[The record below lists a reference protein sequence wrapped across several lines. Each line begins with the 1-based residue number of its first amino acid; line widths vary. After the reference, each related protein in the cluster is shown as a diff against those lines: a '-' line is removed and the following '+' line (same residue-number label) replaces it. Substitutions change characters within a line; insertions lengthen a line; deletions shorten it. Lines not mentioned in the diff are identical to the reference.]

1 MTASPAPTP
10 MNVSSTA
17 KIRMEM
23 RAHPRRR
30 KIAMAVQIPQPL
42 KRANIEAI
50 AIPIAAM
57 ENGGAAGALGGGGR
71 VMRDEIHQPLKRT
84 NIEAIAIPI
93 AAMEN
98 GGAAGPLG
106 GGASVMPNSIKPPN
120 TRVARLPAMARPP
133 LARIPIHF
141 LAMIADQC
149 TGLSARGPGG
159 SFPVARSPGSERL
172 RLLHIA
178 ISGRCACCVWADRFR
193 RRCLRS

>member
-1 MTASPAPTP
+1 

-57 ENGGAAGALGGGGR
+57 G
-71 VMRDEIHQPLKRT
+71 
-84 NIEAIAIPI
+84 
-93 AAMEN
+93 N
-98 GGAAGPLG
+98 GGAAGPVG
-106 GGASVMPNSIKPPN
+106 GGASVMLTSIKPPS
-120 TRVARLPAMARPP
+120 TRVARLPAMASPP
-133 LARIPIHF
+133 LARIPIPF

-149 TGLSARGPGG
+149 TGLCARGPGG
-159 SFPVARSPGSERL
+159 
-172 RLLHIA
+172 LLGRRWRDRRRGGVD
-178 ISGRCACCVWADRFR
+178 SGRYFGIELRCATVAD
-193 RRCLRS
+193 CK

>member
-1 MTASPAPTP
+1 

-30 KIAMAVQIPQPL
+30 KIPTAVQIPQPL

-57 ENGGAAGALGGGGR
+57 G
-71 VMRDEIHQPLKRT
+71 
-84 NIEAIAIPI
+84 
-93 AAMEN
+93 N
-98 GGAAGPLG
+98 GGAAGPRG
-106 GGASVMPNSIKPPN
+106 GGVSVMLNSIKPPN

-149 TGLSARGPGG
+149 TGLPARGPGAG
-159 SFPVARSPGSERL
+159 DGGACFSGGNTGHEPDSADNVCQIARR
-172 RLLHIA
+172 
-178 ISGRCACCVWADRFR
+178 RFR
-193 RRCLRS
+193 RHRLRNRSVDARPDPFTPALAK

>member
-42 KRANIEAI
+42 KRA
-50 AIPIAAM
+50 
-57 ENGGAAGALGGGGR
+57 
-71 VMRDEIHQPLKRT
+71 

-159 SFPVARSPGSERL
+159 ARRQVVCLHWWGMLQVANARL
-172 RLLHIA
+172 RAHSFA
-178 ISGRCACCVWADRFR
+178 NGRGSHWSASYARG
-193 RRCLRS
+193 